1 MGRFP
6 ADWLAL
12 REPADA
18 RARSA
23 KLTRLVAD
31 RLKFKRAAELHIL
44 DLAAGT
50 GANARYLAEV
60 LPSGRVQW
68 LLVDKD
74 RELLARAAA
83 QAAAQET
90 IDPLGLDQV
99 ETRVVDLAS
108 AFVPAAEDICA
119 GRDLVTAS
127 ALLDLVSERWL
138 RMLARRCRDSG
149 AAVLFALT
157 YNGDVRCTPEERED
171 DTVRELVNRHQCTDK
186 GFGPALGPEASER
199 AAETFAALGYE
210 VRCERSDWSL
220 ATDDRDL
227 QAQLIEGWAD
237 AAAVIAPD
245 RSALLQSWRARR
257 LAHVATGRSRL
268 VVGHEDLVG
277 WL

>member
-1 MGRFP
+1 MGRFA

-23 KLTRLVAD
+23 KLTRLFAD
-31 RLKFKRAAELHIL
+31 RLGQAAEFHVL

-50 GANARYLAEV
+50 GANARYLAEF
-60 LPSGRVQW
+60 LPTGQRGLQW
-68 LLVDKD
+68 LLVDND
-74 RELLARAAA
+74 RELLAQAAA

-90 IDPLGLDQV
+90 IDPRGLDQV

-108 AFVPAAEDICA
+108 AFAPAAEDICA

-127 ALLDLVSERWL
+127 ALLDLVSGRWL
-138 RMLARRCRDSG
+138 QMLARRCRDNG

-157 YNGDVRCTPEERED
+157 YNGDVRCSPEEPED
-171 DTVRELVNRHQCTDK
+171 DTVRELVNRHQRIDK
-186 GFGPALGPEASER
+186 GFGPALGPEASES
-199 AAETFAALGYE
+199 AADAFAALGYE
-210 VRCERSDWSL
+210 VRRERSDWSL
-220 ATDDRDL
+220 GADARDL
-227 QAQLIEGWAD
+227 QARLIEGWAD
-237 AAAVIAPD
+237 AAAAIAPD
-245 RSALLQSWRARR
+245 RSALLQSWRSRR
-257 LAHVATGRSRL
+257 LAHVAAGRSRL